1 MENTIMGFNQENL
14 LKFNLDL
21 LDMAILRYFIDVI
34 TPKKLQVTNIEGKVY
49 YWVSYDEILS
59 ECPAFK
65 IKKCTVQARFFK
77 LRDQGILSH
86 QVLKDGG
93 NYSYFGIGKRYEE
106 LMVGMQLEDNEGIE
120 VEIEKEENYEV
131 QVDKKSEVKK
141 DKSEVEEI
149 KRVEKSKREIE
160 EENIR
165 EVEEVEKVENFSRDN
180 WGLRGVYK
188 NLQPVEESSQEIEED
203 ENENMDY
210 MQYKGIGEN
219 FYGIVENQHKHEK
232 SPCKSQNN
240 LYPYAFKYI
249 TNNPSTKYPSIKN
262 IKKLFSSR
270 KRFVKLG
277 DGDMKK
283 DVLKLEDIL
292 KIKREDERISALY
305 NIFNES
311 SRLATKATQVEFLTT
326 VRQIEKNLKPGM
338 KILDLGAGTGE
349 YSLYF
354 ANKGFQVTA
363 IELVEKHVMQ
373 IKEKVKDD
381 MSIEVF
387 QGNALDISWIKD
399 KEYDIVLCFGPLYHL
414 KDIEDRMKCIAEV
427 KRVCKDDGKIFF
439 AFISNDMVVTTETML
454 YDEEFLKGNNYNH
467 DTFKVVDFPFVFHT
481 VDQCRSLLK
490 DSNLKIIS
498 EVAADGLSE
507 LLADKI
513 NNMDEENY
521 KQWLNYHYYC
531 CEKPEFLGTSNH
543 LLFVAEK

>member
-21 LDMAILRYFIDVI
+21 LDMAILRYFIDFI

-106 LMVGMQLEDNEGIE
+106 LMVGMQLEENEGIE

-149 KRVEKSKREIE
+149 KREIA

-165 EVEEVEKVENFSRDN
+165 EVEKVEDFSRDN
-180 WGLRGVYK
+180 RGLRDVYE
-188 NLQPVEESSQEIEED
+188 NLQPVAESAQEIEEE
-203 ENENMDY
+203 ENENMDR
-210 MQYKGIGEN
+210 MPSEGIGEN

-262 IKKLFSSR
+262 IK
-270 KRFVKLG
+270 
-277 DGDMKK
+277 
-283 DVLKLEDIL
+283 
-292 KIKREDERISALY
+292 
-305 NIFNES
+305 N
-311 SRLATKATQVEFLTT
+311 
-326 VRQIEKNLKPGM
+326 
-338 KILDLGAGTGE
+338 
-349 YSLYF
+349 
-354 ANKGFQVTA
+354 
-363 IELVEKHVMQ
+363 
-373 IKEKVKDD
+373 
-381 MSIEVF
+381 
-387 QGNALDISWIKD
+387 
-399 KEYDIVLCFGPLYHL
+399 CFPP
-414 KDIEDRMKCIAEV
+414 E
-427 KRVCKDDGKIFF
+427 
-439 AFISNDMVVTTETML
+439 N
-454 YDEEFLKGNNYNH
+454 
-467 DTFKVVDFPFVFHT
+467 
-481 VDQCRSLLK
+481 
-490 DSNLKIIS
+490 
-498 EVAADGLSE
+498 GL
-507 LLADKI
+507 
-513 NNMDEENY
+513 
-521 KQWLNYHYYC
+521 
-531 CEKPEFLGTSNH
+531 
-543 LLFVAEK
+543 